1 MRTFDVRHEMI
12 VGSKR
17 FWQLIHHE
25 TEFIRSLYVDFLD
38 FGYEVLEN
46 NTETG
51 VRRTYITPKVD
62 APKAIV
68 KVMGDSISFTE
79 NGQLIE
85 DADDYRYEFT
95 VVPNKF
101 ADKISISG
109 AMRAHPISDTACERC
124 VTSNVGCTIFGI
136 GKLLEG
142 FIQKEIQR
150 SYVESA
156 GYTNTYLKRVL
167 DAEAPGA

>member
-12 VGSKR
+12 VGTEQ

-38 FGYEVLEN
+38 FGYETLEDN
-46 NTETG
+46 KETG
-51 VRRTYITPKVD
+51 VRRTYITPKVE

-68 KVMGDSISFTE
+68 RVMGDSISFTE
-79 NGQLIE
+79 NGLLVE
-85 DADDYRYEFT
+85 DPDDYRYEFT

-109 AMRAHPISDTACERC
+109 AMRAHAISENKCERC
-124 VTSNVGCTIFGI
+124 VTFNVGCTIFGI

-142 FIQKEIQR
+142 FIQKEIRR

-156 GYTNTYLKRVL
+156 AYTNTYLKKVL
-167 DAEAPGA
+167 SERGDG

>member
-1 MRTFDVRHEMI
+1 MRTFEVRHEMI
-12 VGSKR
+12 VGSER

-38 FGYEVLEN
+38 FGYEVLEDN
-46 NTETG
+46 KETG

-62 APKAIV
+62 APKAI
-68 KVMGDSISFTE
+68 KRVMGDSISFTE
-79 NGQLIE
+79 NGQLVE
-85 DADDYRYEFT
+85 DAEDYRYEFT

-101 ADKISISG
+101 ADKIKIYG
-109 AMRAHPISDTACERC
+109 AMRAHPIGEKCERS
-124 VTSNVGCTIFGI
+124 VTFNVKCTIFGI

-150 SYVESA
+150 SYMESA
-156 GYTNTYLKRVL
+156 AYTNTYLKRVESERG
-167 DAEAPGA
+167 DG